1 LWLCWLGPLK
11 RQDIARLKNIG
22 RWAACIAALCVTSV
36 APHTILAAPAADVS
50 GIWWANSY
58 SMQIR
63 PQNGGPIPFTPAG
76 AEAYRK
82 IATGLADG
90 SAMDAARKYCVPDG
104 VPRILATPYP
114 FQIFESAGFVTI
126 VYEQNHVFRSIPLDR
141 PVPDDEALAAYP
153 YYSGNS
159 FGHWEGDTLVV
170 LTKGFNEKTFVDASG
185 VPHSDRLRVT
195 ERIRNINGGKS
206 LEDVATIEDPVM
218 FTSPWTAHFTYDRH
232 PEIRLDT
239 SFTCGEKHRDISR
252 VKGVP
257 K

>member
-1 LWLCWLGPLK
+1 MVTSGGSI
-11 RQDIARLKNIG
+11 REFARL
-22 RWAACIAALCVTSV
+22 RDLSRLAAPVAALCVAFST
-36 APHTILAAPAADVS
+36 PQPGIAAASADVT

-58 SMQIR
+58 SMEIR
-63 PQNGGPIPFTPAG
+63 PQDGGAIPFTPAG

-82 IATGLADG
+82 NAAGLANG
-90 SAMDAARKYCVPDG
+90 SMQDAARKYCVPDG

-114 FQIFESAGFVTI
+114 FQVFESPGFVTI

-141 PVPDDEALAAYP
+141 PVPKDEALAAYP

-170 LTKGFNEKTFVDASG
+170 ATKGFNEKTFVDASG
-185 VPHSDRLRVT
+185 VPHSDQLHVT
-195 ERIRNINGGKS
+195 ERIRKINGGRM
-206 LEDVATIEDPVM
+206 LEDVATIEDPVN
-218 FTSPWTAHFTYDRH
+218 FTRPWSARFTYELH

-257 K
+257 R